1 MPLILNIVELKRS
14 VVIFLLACALNAE
27 AQFGFSIAT
36 DFGLQR
42 SFKKEQRY
50 WAVGHTVQ
58 TQFHVSPRD
67 ALYLWISYYT
77 EGKFENHLTATA
89 KSPLVTPSS
98 IAYIN
103 RAAMRFKQF
112 SVGWKKYL
120 KGSYDAE
127 TDWNIYVYGGFGLM
141 LGRVINNHDPVI
153 DTFDYDVPVRQGK
166 ANFKRL
172 TLDVG
177 AGWERPIGADIFL
190 YLEGRAWIPTTDYPS
205 KHIFV
210 NENAPLTGMLN
221 AGIRILF

>member
-1 MPLILNIVELKRS
+1 LKKYFTISLII
-14 VVIFLLACALNAE
+14 CAFSAQG
-27 AQFGFSIAT
+27 QFGFSIAT

-77 EGKFENHLTATA
+77 EGEFENRLTATA
-89 KSPLVTPSS
+89 KSPLVIPAS
-98 IAYIN
+98 IPYVN
-103 RAAMRFKQF
+103 KAAMRFKQF
-112 SVGWKKYL
+112 SIGWKKYL

-127 TDWNIYVYGGFGLM
+127 TNWNIYVYGGFGLM
-141 LGRVINNHDPVI
+141 LGRVINSHEPSI
-153 DTFDYDVPVRQGK
+153 DTNDYDVPVRPGK

-177 AGWERPIGADIFL
+177 GGWEVPIGADIFF
-190 YLEGRAWIPTTDYPS
+190 YAEGRAWIPTTDYPS